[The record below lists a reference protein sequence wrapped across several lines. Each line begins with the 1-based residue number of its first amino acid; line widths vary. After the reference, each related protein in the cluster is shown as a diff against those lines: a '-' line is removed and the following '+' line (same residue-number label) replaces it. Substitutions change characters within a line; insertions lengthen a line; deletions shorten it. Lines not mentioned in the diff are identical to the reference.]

1 MDHIFTHLCM
11 SQCSSLEEVYQGQTY
26 PQPEIYGLQLHL
38 LPLHVPQSQ
47 RRSISMGLG
56 SLTLPLL
63 VSDVPGSFLTVAGGG
78 LVVLVAEAGEGFF
91 VIPTVLED
99 NT

>member
-1 MDHIFTHLCM
+1 
-11 SQCSSLEEVYQGQTY
+11 
-26 PQPEIYGLQLHL
+26 
-38 LPLHVPQSQ
+38 
-47 RRSISMGLG
+47 MGLG